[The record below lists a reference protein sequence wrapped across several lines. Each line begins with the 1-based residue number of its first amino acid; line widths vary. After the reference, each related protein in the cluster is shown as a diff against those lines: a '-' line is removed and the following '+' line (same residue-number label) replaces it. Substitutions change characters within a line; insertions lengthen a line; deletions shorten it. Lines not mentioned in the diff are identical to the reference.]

1 MDAREATRAAL
12 FIDRNVRQPL
22 KLGHEFGQFLFNLLQ
37 APGKHPR
44 QPPIPTVIRR
54 FDELGTEARFTTPE
68 AFFEL
73 MRTQADTW
81 IPVIR
86 KANLKLE

>member
-1 MDAREATRAAL
+1 MKT
-12 FIDRNVRQPL
+12 V
-22 KLGHEFGQFLFNLLQ
+22 LQ
-37 APGKHPR
+37 D
-44 QPPIPTVIRR
+44 PTVIRR

-68 AFFEL
+68 AFFEHS
-73 MRTQADTW
+73 MRRRPSTW